1 MEGRQKLP
9 EEWPS
14 YIPSDYVLGLNGS
27 LMVPADME
35 LPAPW
40 DLPSRMFRF
49 PITVSEAAED
59 GTRRFGLMHPL
70 LGDHPF
76 VRRVQADLGV
86 VLDPEG
92 TPSAHG
98 FSKAH
103 TALWWH
109 AVDLVSSGHWRDLLE
124 TRQFTTDEA
133 IAEAV
138 TYGLDYSP
146 YEGERRYGHISVA
159 EARTIMGEIGCA
171 EPAERLCVLRRLAAP
186 SACSSEKGKV
196 RWPVNSGTD
205 LDTPSRAWSRIFGI
219 EAGWLKHDAAGF
231 LQWTE
236 LGRDAYAAAD
246 DMTFTEQK
254 TGQGA
259 FAF

>member
-1 MEGRQKLP
+1 MEGKQKLP

-27 LMVPADME
+27 LMVPVGME

-40 DLPSRMFRF
+40 DLPSRVFRF
-49 PITVSEAAED
+49 PITVGAAAED

-76 VRRVQADLGV
+76 VRRVEAELGV
-86 VLDPEG
+86 TLDPEG
-92 TPSAHG
+92 TPNEHG
-98 FSKAH
+98 FTKAH

-124 TRQFTTDEA
+124 TRQFTTSED
-133 IAEAV
+133 IAGAV
-138 TYGLDYSP
+138 AYGLDYSS
-146 YEGERRYGHISVA
+146 YEDKRARGHITTS
-159 EARTIMGEIGCA
+159 EARIIMGEIGYA
-171 EPAERLCVLRRLAAP
+171 EPAERLPILRQLSEP
-186 SACSSEKGKV
+186 SACASEKGTV
-196 RWPVNSGTD
+196 RWPINNGGGMD
-205 LDTPSRAWSRIFGI
+205 AGSRAWSRIFGI

-231 LQWTE
+231 LQWTT
-236 LGRDAYAAAD
+236 LGRDAYAAGD
-246 DMTFTEQK
+246 DLTFTQQK